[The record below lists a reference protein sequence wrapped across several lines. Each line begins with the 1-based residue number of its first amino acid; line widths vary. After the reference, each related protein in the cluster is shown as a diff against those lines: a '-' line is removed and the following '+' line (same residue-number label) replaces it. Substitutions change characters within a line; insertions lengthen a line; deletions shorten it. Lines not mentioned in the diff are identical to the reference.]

1 MAMIES
7 VFGTTL
13 STQSRS
19 LLKTITWRTIAA
31 ADTFLIGWLIT
42 GSLTF
47 AGSIASVEVLTK
59 MGLYYMHERAWAR
72 VDWGFRRRA
81 G

>member
-1 MAMIES
+1 MAIVEA
-7 VFGTTL
+7 VFSPTV
-13 STQSRS
+13 STHSRS
-19 LLKTITWRTIAA
+19 LLKTVSWRAIAA

-42 GSLTF
+42 GNLIF

-72 VDWGFRRRA
+72 VDWGFKQR
-81 G
+81 

>member
-1 MAMIES
+1 MAIIEA
-7 VFGTTL
+7 VLGNDAP
-13 STQSRS
+13 TQSRS
-19 LLKTITWRTIAA
+19 LLKTVTWRTIAA

-42 GSLTF
+42 GNLAF

-72 VDWGFRRRA
+72 IGWGFRRR
-81 G
+81 

>member
-1 MAMIES
+1 MAMIVES
-7 VFGTTL
+7 ILSTRL

-19 LLKTITWRTIAA
+19 LFKTVTWRCIAA
-31 ADTFLIGWLIT
+31 GDTFLIGWLIT
-42 GSLTF
+42 GNLAF

-72 VDWGFRRRA
+72 VDWGFKER
-81 G
+81 

>member
-1 MAMIES
+1 MAMIVES
-7 VFGTTL
+7 ILSTRL

-19 LLKTITWRTIAA
+19 LFKTVTWRCIAA
-31 ADTFLIGWLIT
+31 ADTFVIGWLIT
-42 GSLTF
+42 GNLAF

-72 VDWGFRRRA
+72 VDWGFKER
-81 G
+81 